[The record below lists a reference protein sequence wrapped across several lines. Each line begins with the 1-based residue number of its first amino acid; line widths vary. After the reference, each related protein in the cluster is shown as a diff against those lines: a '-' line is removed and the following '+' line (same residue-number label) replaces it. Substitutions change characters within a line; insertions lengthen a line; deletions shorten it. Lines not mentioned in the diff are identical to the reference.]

1 MNNKFSQIILCELS
15 ELLLMKKILIIDDEY
30 QNREMLSDFL
40 EIKGYEVITAND
52 GADGLEI
59 FKNNET
65 DAAIIDIKMPIMNGI
80 ECATEM
86 RKIQENFPII
96 MITGHVDIDY
106 KLHIKN
112 MGLDHLLIKPLN
124 INEIDEIL
132 QSFFN

>member
-15 ELLLMKKILIIDDEY
+15 ELLPMKKILIIDDEY

-40 EIKGYEVITAND
+40 EIKGYEVVTAND
-52 GADGLEI
+52 GAEGLEI

-86 RKIQENFPII
+86 RKI
-96 MITGHVDIDY
+96 
-106 KLHIKN
+106 
-112 MGLDHLLIKPLN
+112 
-124 INEIDEIL
+124 
-132 QSFFN
+132 

>member
-1 MNNKFSQIILCELS
+1 
-15 ELLLMKKILIIDDEY
+15 MKKILIIDDEY

-40 EIKGYEVITAND
+40 EIKGYEVVTAND
-52 GADGLEI
+52 GSEGLES
-59 FKNNET
+59 FKNDHT
-65 DAAIIDIKMPIMNGI
+65 DAAIIDIKMPVMNGI

-86 RKIQENFPII
+86 RKIRDSYPII

-106 KLHIKN
+106 KLQIKN

>member
-1 MNNKFSQIILCELS
+1 
-15 ELLLMKKILIIDDEY
+15 MKKILIIDDEY

-40 EIKGYEVITAND
+40 EIKGYEVVTAND
-52 GADGLEI
+52 GAEGLEI

-86 RKIQENFPII
+86 RKIRENFPII

>member
-1 MNNKFSQIILCELS
+1 
-15 ELLLMKKILIIDDEY
+15 MKKILIIDDEH

-40 EIKGYEVITAND
+40 EIKGYKVLTAND
-52 GADGLEI
+52 GSEGLEA
-59 FKNNET
+59 FKNVRT
-65 DAAIIDIKMPIMNGI
+65 DAAIIDIKMPVMNGI

-86 RKIQENFPII
+86 RKIENSYPII

-106 KLHIKN
+106 KLQIKN

>member
-1 MNNKFSQIILCELS
+1 
-15 ELLLMKKILIIDDEY
+15 MKKILIIDDEY

-40 EIKGYEVITAND
+40 EIKGYSVITAHD
-52 GADGLEI
+52 GAEGLEV
-59 FKNNET
+59 FKNNEA
-65 DAAIIDIKMPIMNGI
+65 DAAIIDIKMPVMNGI
-80 ECATEM
+80 ECATEIRKM
-86 RKIQENFPII
+86 RENFPII

-112 MGLDHLLIKPLN
+112 MGLEHLLIKPLN

>member
-1 MNNKFSQIILCELS
+1 MNNKFPQIILCELS
-15 ELLLMKKILIIDDEY
+15 DLLPMKKILIIDDEY

-40 EIKGYEVITAND
+40 EIKGYEVVTAND
-52 GADGLEI
+52 GAEGLEI

-65 DAAIIDIKMPIMNGI
+65 DAAIIDIKMPIMNGT
-80 ECATEM
+80 ECASEM
-86 RKIQENFPII
+86 RKIRKNFPII
-96 MITGHVDIDY
+96 MITGHADIDY
-106 KLHIKN
+106 KLQIKN

>member
-1 MNNKFSQIILCELS
+1 
-15 ELLLMKKILIIDDEY
+15 MKKILIIDDEF

-40 EIKGYEVITAND
+40 KIKGYKVITAHD
-52 GADGLEI
+52 GAEGLEV
-59 FKNNET
+59 FKNTET
-65 DAAIIDIKMPIMNGI
+65 DAAIIDIKMPVMDGI
-80 ECATEM
+80 ECATEI
-86 RKIQENFPII
+86 RKVRENYPII

-112 MGLDHLLIKPLN
+112 MGLEHLLIKPLN